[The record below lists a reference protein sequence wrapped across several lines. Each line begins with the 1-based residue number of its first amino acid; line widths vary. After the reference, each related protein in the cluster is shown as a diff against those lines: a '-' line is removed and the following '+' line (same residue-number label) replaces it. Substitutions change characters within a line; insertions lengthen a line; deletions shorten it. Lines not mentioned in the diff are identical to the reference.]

1 VTLTTL
7 VCGAR
12 ASLREAAIAD
22 AIDANCPTALILEGL
37 PDGTTPFAPFDTAA
51 DLNNLQI
58 ARIAPGCLCCTG
70 NLTMRV
76 TLNRI
81 LRRPPARLFIS
92 LATSTH
98 LEQIRSSL
106 QQAPYN
112 ELLVLTKD
120 VQI

>member
-12 ASLREAAIAD
+12 ASVREAAIAD
-22 AIDANCPTALILEGL
+22 AIDASCTTALILEGL

-51 DLNNLQI
+51 NLNNLQV
-58 ARIAPGCLCCTG
+58 ARIAPGCLCCIG

-81 LRRPPARLFIS
+81 LRHPPARLFIS
-92 LATSTH
+92 LATASH
-98 LEQIRSSL
+98 LEQIRSFL
-106 QQAPYN
+106 LQAPYN
-112 ELLVLTKD
+112 QLLALTKD
-120 VQI
+120 VQL